1 MEKSRNAHSG
11 RNARARQRVAG
22 PGDVAGGR
30 RVSTG
35 PADTYVGGFRRPA
48 RPAGDGE
55 PSASSHSHP
64 FPLEQGRRRQDK
76 PGSVR
81 GKENGAGNH
90 RPHPR
95 ICAASL
101 PRKEEGKE
109 GVRRSTRQPTTEGL
123 PPVHRSRCPLAV
135 LRVSGICLFRGERG
149 LARAPFFFSRSVADS
164 EEYIRKMRGPLEKT
178 RGGHE
183 RSTEGVWR
191 LFVLFLCANDT
202 QTADITFATTMLART
217 ALALRTTTTR
227 SPLLRTAAGAGI
239 RPQLLQQTRGYH
251 PKVIDHYQNP
261 RNVGTM
267 DKSLSNVGTGLVGAP
282 ACGDV
287 MRLQIKVN
295 DKTGVIEDV
304 KFKTF
309 GCGSAIAS
317 SSYAT
322 ELVKGMTLDEAANI
336 KNTTIAKELSLPPVK
351 LHCSMLAE
359 DAIKSAIKDYRAKR
373 GKVTL
378 GPNASK

>member
-1 MEKSRNAHSG
+1 MGETPGPDSVWRDRGTLPA
-11 RNARARQRVAG
+11 AG
-22 PGDVAGGR
+22 VCPPG
-30 RVSTG
+30 
-35 PADTYVGGFRRPA
+35 RPA
-48 RPAGDGE
+48 RTWAVSDGRHGLLATGS
-55 PSASSHSHP
+55 PLPLP
-64 FPLEQGRRRQDK
+64 FPTPLPLLLEQGRRRQDK

-81 GKENGAGNH
+81 GKENGAGTH

-101 PRKEEGKE
+101 PRKEEGEE
-109 GVRRSTRQPTTEGL
+109 GVRRSTRQPTTEGI
-123 PPVHRSRCPLAV
+123 PPVHRSRWPFSVSRAFAFFGESGDSPV
-135 LRVSGICLFRGERG
+135 LL
-149 LARAPFFFSRSVADS
+149 FFFSRSVADS

-227 SPLLRTAAGAGI
+227 SPLLRTVGAGGAGI

>member
-1 MEKSRNAHSG
+1 MKGAQRASG
-11 RNARARQRVAG
+11 G
-22 PGDVAGGR
+22 CLC
-30 RVSTG
+30 S
-35 PADTYVGGFRRPA
+35 F
-48 RPAGDGE
+48 
-55 PSASSHSHP
+55 
-64 FPLEQGRRRQDK
+64 
-76 PGSVR
+76 SV
-81 GKENGAGNH
+81 
-90 RPHPR
+90 
-95 ICAASL
+95 
-101 PRKEEGKE
+101 
-109 GVRRSTRQPTTEGL
+109 Q
-123 PPVHRSRCPLAV
+123 
-135 LRVSGICLFRGERG
+135 
-149 LARAPFFFSRSVADS
+149 
-164 EEYIRKMRGPLEKT
+164 
-178 RGGHE
+178 
-183 RSTEGVWR
+183 
-191 LFVLFLCANDT
+191 FLCAKDT

-227 SPLLRTAAGAGI
+227 SPLLRTAGAGI